1 MSPIFSSAGGLNAR
15 TRATRFSGSRKRTP
29 GVAANT
35 RPFRSYVPSPGSNSS
50 ATAISSPGRTIFGS
64 IRSIDSFKS
73 HGVEPSVFI
82 PSPLQIGRGRRQS
95 GGDPQDPV
103 PASEVDRGPTV
114 DIALRIGEVT
124 NLGRDSGR
132 RQILL
137 RRRHRAGE
145 PVERLQDSLKPDFL
159 RRLTPS
165 SGVLTPRPTPTCA

>member
-1 MSPIFSSAGGLNAR
+1 MKGPDIGEAPLDVDVGACRVPACDFKGCGIRIHTHHAIG
-15 TRATRFSGSRKRTP
+15 TEE
-29 GVAANT
+29 
-35 RPFRSYVPSPGSNSS
+35 FR
-50 ATAISSPGRTIFGS
+50 
-64 IRSIDSFKS
+64 
-73 HGVEPSVFI
+73 
-82 PSPLQIGRGRRQS
+82 
-95 GGDPQDPV
+95 GDRQDPV

-145 PVERLQDSLKPDFL
+145 PVERLQDSLKPDLL